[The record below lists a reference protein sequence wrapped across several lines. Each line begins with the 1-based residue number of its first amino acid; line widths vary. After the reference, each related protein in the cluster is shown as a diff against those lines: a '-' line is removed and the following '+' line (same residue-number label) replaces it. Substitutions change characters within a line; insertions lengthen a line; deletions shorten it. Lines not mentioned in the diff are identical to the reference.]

1 MSTQIIP
8 PNILEPGQ
16 IANILEAYIASKP
29 EASGWKDT
37 YAGSSGQTLIELVAA
52 LGGFDAYQRIALRQE
67 LSIDNAVT
75 PTAIREHCFNKG
87 ILTPPTSSLVLK
99 LELTVES
106 DRFYVTE
113 GELVGTIGDYELYS
127 LENKSTTD
135 SSVSLQVVAGFLVED
150 IKTVTPTKMSTHK
163 ILTDYEFIGTQ
174 LERFKANDTV
184 IPLVSELNY
193 SQKYSNSFLLRR
205 AIPGEVRIYIG
216 NGVLGWFDSEVST
229 YSYKYIGYNQD
240 ITGVV
245 NLSPSLLK
253 DDVTIES
260 YTALQQPVFGIDA
273 DELRIIQAYYP
284 LDGRISQ
291 DGDYEGLILN
301 HFGGILH
308 DVYSYNTDPDQII
321 NLLIDDNF
329 DIETHLPEIYA
340 LINERRQNGINVN
353 YVTFN
358 KSQGVVINLTFKVN
372 SEDYSN
378 YYLIR
383 QDIEEYLW
391 EKTRKFQREPTNIS
405 VSDLAVELTDKFNIK
420 FYSVNNVTYELD
432 SIDFIQT
439 FNIEFISA

>member
-1 MSTQIIP
+1 
-8 PNILEPGQ
+8 
-16 IANILEAYIASKP
+16 
-29 EASGWKDT
+29 
-37 YAGSSGQTLIELVAA
+37 
-52 LGGFDAYQRIALRQE
+52 
-67 LSIDNAVT
+67 
-75 PTAIREHCFNKG
+75 
-87 ILTPPTSSLVLK
+87 
-99 LELTVES
+99 
-106 DRFYVTE
+106 
-113 GELVGTIGDYELYS
+113 
-127 LENKSTTD
+127 
-135 SSVSLQVVAGFLVED
+135 
-150 IKTVTPTKMSTHK
+150 MSTHT
-163 ILTDYEFIGTQ
+163 ILTDYEFIGIQ

-216 NGVLGWFDSEVST
+216 NGVLGWFDSEVTT

-240 ITGVV
+240 IIGVV

-253 DDVTIES
+253 EDVTLES

-284 LDGRISQ
+284 LDCRISQ

-329 DIETHLPEIYA
+329 DVETHLPEIYA

-391 EKTRKFQREPTNIS
+391 EKTRKFQREPTYIS
-405 VSDLAVELTDKFNIK
+405 VSDLAVELTNKFDIK

-439 FNIEFISA
+439 FNVEFISV